1 MTDNITTNVFE
12 FDMKISDD
20 DKNYLLQEQQ
30 WLKENGHFA
39 AVVNYNEY
47 LTLKKYY
54 NENKEKYDST
64 NIAAEIS
71 RDIERIGGFL
81 GKKMAKHNNV
91 KDKLYKLLGVYYNS
105 SIEPVPYEQQI
116 THYISVILLVNNFD
130 DEKTYCYFSKIMHQY
145 GFQYLIHMVPQDNIF
160 KIMYTLMCVITKK
173 HSIFW
178 RDYYGQPRFPYENIE
193 LVETI
198 RHHFMF
204 FLWRN
209 LTIGKGLLLYNKKEN
224 IKEMKKKHVYVKNIY
239 NKYLP
244 LYKERFLLIVF
255 LTYYLYYIKDCHITN
270 KLEINQQGG
279 VTDELKTE
287 LKKDE
292 KYIKLLRNWRDKE
305 DGPTKDILRKRVAL
319 RRQQIKRKLERKKRT
334 IKRKK
339 DIEKRKKS
347 TKKNKT
353 RKKQMTITELPPER
367 EIPED
372 IDDESLLEELD
383 QLEKKE
389 QTSENISETKED
401 DIRPPISTSGMP
413 IVEDYTSAGEEMD
426 EEVLDQDGNL
436 LPEQSPPQ
444 KPIKVRRKPIIP
456 NQDVNTSP
464 IDISLKQDIEGSEAK
479 HKKEMKLKKDFEDQK
494 RRMDEGMARKKQ
506 EDKLKREEEIQRKK
520 QERLDNWRDK
530 YMCQSFFDEDG
541 EEISFQ
547 QKNTRDRYL
556 QFYLRHYESIFKKPP
571 PPHKEFE
578 KINKLLNDKFINEKM
593 LEYEEKFKESQELLI
608 MPELDTPFGERVNN
622 TYNHFKSRIKNTLNR
637 NN

>member
-1 MTDNITTNVFE
+1 
-12 FDMKISDD
+12 
-20 DKNYLLQEQQ
+20 
-30 WLKENGHFA
+30 
-39 AVVNYNEY
+39 
-47 LTLKKYY
+47 
-54 NENKEKYDST
+54 
-64 NIAAEIS
+64 
-71 RDIERIGGFL
+71 
-81 GKKMAKHNNV
+81 MAKHNNV

-145 GFQYLIHMVPQDNIF
+145 GFQYLTHMVPQDNIF
-160 KIMYTLMCVITKK
+160 KIMYTLMCIITKK

-178 RDYYGQPRFPYENIE
+178 RDYYGQPRFPYENVE
-193 LVETI
+193 LVGTV

-209 LTIGKGLLLYNKKEN
+209 LTIGKGLVLYNKKEN

-319 RRQQIKRKLERKKRT
+319 RRQQIKRRLQRKKLT
-334 IKRKK
+334 IKLKK

-353 RKKQMTITELPPER
+353 RKKQMTITELPPGR
-367 EIPED
+367 EIPEN
-372 IDDESLLEELD
+372 IDDESLLEELE
-383 QLEKKE
+383 QLEKEE
-389 QTSENISETKED
+389 QTSENISEIKED
-401 DIRPPISTSGMP
+401 DTRPPISTNGMS
-413 IVEDYTSAGEEMD
+413 IEEDYTSAGEEMD
-426 EEVLDQDGNL
+426 DEVLDADGNL
-436 LPEQSPPQ
+436 LPEQSQ
-444 KPIKVRRKPIIP
+444 QQNPIRVRRKPIIP
-456 NQDVNTSP
+456 NQDVNISP
-464 IDISLKQDIEGSEAK
+464 INVSLKKEIEAAQEK
-479 HKKEMKLKKDFEDQK
+479 HKKEMIRKKKHEEANKLIDEGIARKRAEDKMKREKKREEDKMKREQK
-494 RRMDEGMARKKQ
+494 REA
-506 EDKLKREEEIQRKK
+506 DKLKREEEIQRKK

-530 YMCQSFFDEDG
+530 YMCQSFFDSDG
-541 EEISFQ
+541 EPISFQ
-547 QKNTRDRYL
+547 QKNTRERYL
-556 QFYLRHYESIFKKPP
+556 QFYLTHHESIFKKPP

-578 KINKLLNDKFINEKM
+578 KINKLLTDKFINEKI
-593 LEYEEKFKESQELLI
+593 LEYEEKFKESQSLLI
-608 MPELDTPFGERVNN
+608 MPELDTPLGTRINN
-622 TYNHFKSRIKNTLNR
+622 TYNDFKSRVKNTTYNDFKSRVKNTLNI

>member
-1 MTDNITTNVFE
+1 
-12 FDMKISDD
+12 
-20 DKNYLLQEQQ
+20 
-30 WLKENGHFA
+30 
-39 AVVNYNEY
+39 
-47 LTLKKYY
+47 
-54 NENKEKYDST
+54 
-64 NIAAEIS
+64 
-71 RDIERIGGFL
+71 
-81 GKKMAKHNNV
+81 
-91 KDKLYKLLGVYYNS
+91 
-105 SIEPVPYEQQI
+105 
-116 THYISVILLVNNFD
+116 
-130 DEKTYCYFSKIMHQY
+130 
-145 GFQYLIHMVPQDNIF
+145 
-160 KIMYTLMCVITKK
+160 
-173 HSIFW
+173 
-178 RDYYGQPRFPYENIE
+178 
-193 LVETI
+193 
-198 RHHFMF
+198 
-204 FLWRN
+204 
-209 LTIGKGLLLYNKKEN
+209 
-224 IKEMKKKHVYVKNIY
+224 
-239 NKYLP
+239 
-244 LYKERFLLIVF
+244 
-255 LTYYLYYIKDCHITN
+255 IKDCHITN

-292 KYIKLLRNWRDKE
+292 KYIKLLRNWRDKK

-319 RRQQIKRKLERKKRT
+319 RRQQIKRRLQRKKRT
-334 IKRKK
+334 IKLKK

-383 QLEKKE
+383 QLEKEE
-389 QTSENISETKED
+389 QTSENISEIKED
-401 DIRPPISTSGMP
+401 DTRPPISTSGMP

-530 YMCQSFFDEDG
+530 YMCQSFFDSDG
-541 EEISFQ
+541 ELISFQ
-547 QKNTRDRYL
+547 QKNTRERYL
-556 QFYLRHYESIFKKPP
+556 QFYLTHHESIFKKPP
-571 PPHKEFE
+571 
-578 KINKLLNDKFINEKM
+578 
-593 LEYEEKFKESQELLI
+593 
-608 MPELDTPFGERVNN
+608 
-622 TYNHFKSRIKNTLNR
+622 
-637 NN
+637 